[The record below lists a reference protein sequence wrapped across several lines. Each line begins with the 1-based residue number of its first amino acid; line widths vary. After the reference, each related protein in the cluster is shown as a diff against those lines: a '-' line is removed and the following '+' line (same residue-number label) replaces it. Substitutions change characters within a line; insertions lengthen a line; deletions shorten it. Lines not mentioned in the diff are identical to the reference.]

1 MFRSSFQV
9 LNNIF
14 LINFVLSELN
24 IEYIGNFNTRR
35 IFLYFLYFTCIF
47 REIIG
52 VFTPEIILDRANYI
66 LNARGVNL
74 KFIKFLAFEMRCV
87 FIFDPRRVSKRNN
100 DGQTLQ
106 RRKRKF
112 IMKRKYHS
120 RNVIKIEFLET
131 KLFLLPFLFF
141 YFLFFIFHF
150 ISFFRYL
157 EEEKHY
163 NSCAT
168 DKILA
173 HCLYQRFQNFDRA
186 KWNQFIHRI
195 KSQGFT

>member
-1 MFRSSFQV
+1 M
-9 LNNIF
+9 
-14 LINFVLSELN
+14 N

-141 YFLFFIFHF
+141 LFPFLHLSFHF
-150 ISFFRYL
+150 VLSLPRRNITTVVPLTKYSLIAYTNGFR
-157 EEEKHY
+157 
-163 NSCAT
+163 
-168 DKILA
+168 ILIE
-173 HCLYQRFQNFDRA
+173 QNGTSLS
-186 KWNQFIHRI
+186 IV
-195 KSQGFT
+195 